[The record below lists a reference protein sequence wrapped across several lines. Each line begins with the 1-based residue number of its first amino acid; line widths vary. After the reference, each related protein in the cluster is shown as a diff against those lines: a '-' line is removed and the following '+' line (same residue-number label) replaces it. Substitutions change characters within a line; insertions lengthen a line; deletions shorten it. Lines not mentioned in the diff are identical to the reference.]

1 MPLLMLSGVDGF
13 IICAYLL
20 TTFSVGLYVSRSAGT
35 GLASYF
41 LANRSLPW
49 WWLGTSMVATTFAS
63 DTPLVVTGF
72 IAEYGIAGNWFW
84 WSVAVGFVLLAVV
97 FAGYWRASDVITD
110 AELIELRYDGK
121 TAACLRAF
129 KAFLSAIITNCI
141 VLGWV
146 FAAMAKI
153 TRPFVSWEA
162 ILGSTAYAS
171 LRAGWPDF
179 LLFQELDN
187 TLTIFCL
194 LAIVLA
200 YSSAGGIRGVILTDL
215 LQFGLAMVSA
225 IIFAWLA
232 VDHVGGLEGLWQK
245 LDTTYPASGKG
256 PSAAELTAFW
266 PNFAEG
272 SVMSLGV
279 FIASIGV
286 LWWASAGVDGTGY
299 LAQRL
304 NTAKTSRD
312 AEWGGLLFCY
322 VNFVARSWPWILVGL
337 VALIVFPLGDPTRVT
352 PLGNELQGDREMAY
366 PLLMKLILPSGLLG
380 LVLAS
385 LIAAF
390 MSTVDTHINWGASYL
405 VNDLYKRFV
414 HPEASEKELVRASRL
429 CVILLGVIAIF
440 VAAQIATV
448 GDMWKFNFA
457 MLSGLGV
464 PHILRWLW
472 WRANAWT
479 EISGMVTGLVLSVPA
494 YAFGFA
500 DRFADEYVIA
510 FIAITSS
517 LVAVVVTLLTPPV
530 SDEHLA
536 MFYDRV
542 KPVGAWARFG
552 NTPTFDFKRR
562 LIAWG
567 LGTVSLFSAL
577 FGLGWLLRLEPMW
590 GVLLLTISLGC
601 GWAMM
606 RLLRRASDET

>member
-1 MPLLMLSGVDGF
+1 MLSGVDGF
-13 IICAYLL
+13 IIGAYLL
-20 TTFSVGLYVSRSAGT
+20 TAFAIGLWAARSAGT

-41 LANRSLPW
+41 VANRSLPW

-72 IAEYGIAGNWFW
+72 VAEYGLAGTWVW
-84 WSVAVGFVLLAVV
+84 WSVAVGYVLLAVV
-97 FAGYWRASDVITD
+97 FAGYWRASNVITD
-110 AELIELRYDGK
+110 AELIEIRYEGK
-121 TAACLRAF
+121 AAAGLRAF
-129 KAFLSAIITNCI
+129 KAVLSAIITNCI

-162 ILGSTAYAS
+162 ILGAS
-171 LRAGWPDF
+171 AFTSLQAGWPSF
-179 LLFQELDN
+179 LLFQDLDN

-194 LAIVLA
+194 LVIVLS
-200 YSSAGGIRGVILTDL
+200 YSSAGGIRGVIVTDL
-215 LQFGLAMVSA
+215 LQFTLAMSSA
-225 IIFAWLA
+225 ILFAWLA
-232 VDHVGGLEGLWQK
+232 VDHVGGLEGMWQK
-245 LDTTYPASGKG
+245 LDATYPAGGEG
-256 PSAAELTAFW
+256 PSAAELSAFW

-286 LWWASAGVDGTGY
+286 LWWSSSGVDGTGY

-304 NTAKTSRD
+304 NTAKSSRD
-312 AEWGGLLFCY
+312 AEWGGLLFCF
-322 VNFVARSWPWILVGL
+322 VNFVVRSWPWILVGL
-337 VALIVFPLGDPTRVT
+337 VALIVFPLADPTSVT
-352 PLGNELQGDREMAY
+352 PLGSELEGDREMAY
-366 PLLMKLILPSGLLG
+366 PVLKKLILPSGLLG
-380 LVLAS
+380 LVLAG

-414 HPEASEKELVRASRL
+414 HPEASEKELVRASRIS
-429 CVILLGVIAIF
+429 VVLLGIIAIF

-479 EISGMVTGLVLSVPA
+479 EISGMATGLVLSVPA

-500 DRFADEYVIA
+500 DRFPDEYVIA
-510 FIAITSS
+510 CIAITSS
-517 LVAVVVTLLTPPV
+517 LVAVGVTFLTPPV
-530 SDEHLA
+530 SHDHLQV
-536 MFYDRV
+536 FYDRV

-552 NTPTFDFKRR
+552 NTPTFDFKQR
-562 LIAWG
+562 LIAWA

-577 FGLGWLLRLEPMW
+577 FGLGWLVRLEPMW
-590 GVLLLTISLGC
+590 GVGLLTLSLGC
-601 GWAMM
+601 GWGML
-606 RLLRRASDET
+606 RLLKRETAAL